1 MKNYGLFIGI
11 DISKKYID
19 VSLTL
24 DGNKLKMLHCRF
36 ENNLKGF
43 KKMLAWIKKYL
54 SANKIKENYLFLMEH
69 TGIYTLSLCAFLQ
82 EKNLDYALESGLQ
95 IKRSLG
101 IRRGKSDKS
110 DSKDIAKYAAMNFK
124 TLRINN
130 LPSDKLMKLKNLL
143 TFRAKLV
150 KQKVMHLAYCNE
162 FKKLMPV
169 QYKVDLIQQS
179 AEQFIKT
186 INKNI
191 VQIEKEMRS
200 IIQEDKELNRL
211 YNLVVSV
218 KGIGI
223 VIASTMLVYT
233 NAFKAFK
240 NARQFSCYIAIAP
253 FGEQSGTSIKIDPKV
268 SHLGHKKIKALF
280 SNACCSAIQ
289 HDKQIKAYFNRK
301 IKEGKSEGCV
311 YNAVKNKLIARIFAV
326 VKRGTPFVEFA
337 Y

>member
-1 MKNYGLFIGI
+1 MKKYELFIGI
-11 DISKKYID
+11 DISKKWID

-36 ENNLKGF
+36 DNNLKGF
-43 KKMLAWIKKYL
+43 KKMLAWIKKYVKRN
-54 SANKIKENYLFLMEH
+54 SVKGECLFLMEH
-69 TGIYTLSLCAFLQ
+69 TGIYTLSLCAFLEQ
-82 EKNLDYALESGLQ
+82 NSLDFALESGLQ

-101 IRRGKSDKS
+101 IRRGKSDKA
-110 DSKDIAKYAAMNFK
+110 DSKDIAKYAVLNRNSLK
-124 TLRINN
+124 INN
-130 LPSDKLMKLKNLL
+130 LPSFKLMRLKNLL
-143 TFRAKLV
+143 AFRARLV
-150 KQKVMHLAYCNE
+150 KQKVMHLNSCNE
-162 FKKLMPV
+162 FKNLMPI
-169 QYKVDLIQQS
+169 QYKVDIIELDGRRI
-179 AEQFIKT
+179 IKT
-186 INKNI
+186 LEASIHS
-191 VQIEKEMRS
+191 VEKEMKN
-200 IIQEDKELNRL
+200 IIKEDEELNRL

-223 VIASTMLVYT
+223 IIASTMLVYT
-233 NAFKAFK
+233 NAFKSFE

-268 SHLGHKKIKALF
+268 SQLGHTKIKALF
-280 SNACCSAIQ
+280 SNACCSAIRY
-289 HDKQIKAYFNRK
+289 DKQIKAYFNRK